1 MAIRRYVASSD
12 NTITNAYEMNLS
24 TRGTGSNMGASDVS
38 EVFHIYGQQDSGS
51 LEAARI
57 LTQFP
62 IADITTDRAAGTI
75 PASGS
80 VNFYL
85 RMFNARHSETVPRD
99 FELYISAISQSWEE
113 GNGLDMEG
121 YTDLTYDATGSNWN
135 RRAAATSWDTAG
147 GDYFTAVSNTHLTLP
162 TTPYV

>member
-1 MAIRRYVASSD
+1 MAIRRYVANLD

-38 EVFHIYGQQDSGS
+38 EVFHIYGQQASSS

-62 IADITTDRAAGTI
+62 ITDITTDRAAGTI

-80 VNFYL
+80 VSFYL
-85 RMFNARHSETVPRD
+85 RMFNAKHSETVPRN

-113 GNGLDMEG
+113 GDGLDMEG
-121 YTDLTYDATGSNWN
+121 YTDLTYDVAGSNWI
-135 RRAAATSWDTAG
+135 RRTSSTSWDTAG
-147 GDYFTAVSNTHLTLP
+147 GVYFTDI
-162 TTPYV
+162 